1 MLSFISLLRPKH
13 WIKNTFVFLPLFFAG
28 EIFSH
33 SKFYDCLAG
42 LIIFSLSASSI
53 YALNDIFDV
62 EEDRLHPDKKKRP
75 IASGKISIKSAV
87 FIAVTL
93 FIISLGSAYYLDF
106 TFFICIVI
114 YLGLNLAYSFGLK
127 NIAILDLFIVA
138 FGFLLRVIA
147 GGEISEVPVSHW
159 LMIMVLLL
167 SLFLVLA
174 KRRDDLTLV
183 ENGSKNIRKASLGY
197 NLEFTNA
204 CLTLLSS
211 VMIVSYI
218 MYTVSDDVQAR
229 YNSQYLFLTCIFVIA
244 GLMRYL
250 QITMVEK
257 KSGSP
262 VKILYKDVFI
272 FVVLLAWVLSFYIL
286 LYV

>member
-1 MLSFISLLRPKH
+1 MLSFIHLLRPKH
-13 WIKNTFVFLPLFFAG
+13 WIKNTFIFLPIFFAG
-28 EIFSH
+28 EIFSKT
-33 SKFYDCLAG
+33 KFYDCLAG

-62 EEDRLHPDKKKRP
+62 EEDRSHPEKKKRP
-75 IASGKISIKSAV
+75 IASGKISIKSAL
-87 FIAVTL
+87 FIAITL

-114 YLGLNLAYSFGLK
+114 YLVLNLGYSFGLK

-147 GGEISEVPVSHW
+147 GGELTAVPVSHW

-174 KRRDDLTLV
+174 KRRDDLILV
-183 ENGSKNIRKASLGY
+183 ENGGRTIREASSGY
-197 NLEFTNA
+197 NLDFINA
-204 CLTLLSS
+204 CLSLLSA
-211 VMIVSYI
+211 VMTVSYI
-218 MYTVSDDVQAR
+218 MYTVSDEVQSR
-229 YNSQYLFLTCIFVIA
+229 YDSKYLFLTCIFVVA

-250 QITMVEK
+250 QITIVEK

-262 VKILYKDVFI
+262 VKILYKDIFI
-272 FVVLLAWVLSFYIL
+272 LVVLSVWVLSFYIL

>member
-1 MLSFISLLRPKH
+1 MLSFINLLRPKH
-13 WIKNTFVFLPLFFAG
+13 WIKNTFVFLPIFFAG
-28 EIFSH
+28 EIFSNT
-33 SKFYDCLAG
+33 KFYDCLAG

-62 EEDRLHPDKKKRP
+62 EEDRSHPEKKKRP

-87 FIAVTL
+87 FIAITL
-93 FIISLGSAYYLDF
+93 FIISIGSAYYLDF

-114 YLGLNLAYSFGLK
+114 YLVLNLGYSLGLK

-174 KRRDDLTLV
+174 KRRDDLILV
-183 ENGSKNIRKASLGY
+183 EKGNKSIRKASSGY
-197 NLEFTNA
+197 NIDFTNA

-218 MYTVSDDVQAR
+218 MYTVSEEVQAR
-229 YNSQYLFLTCIFVIA
+229 YNSQYLFLTCVFVIA

-262 VKILYKDVFI
+262 IKILYKDVFI

>member
-1 MLSFISLLRPKH
+1 MIAFIRLLRLKH
-13 WIKNTFVFLPLFFAG
+13 WVKNTFVFLPVFFAG
-28 EIFSH
+28 ELFSND
-33 SKFYDCLAG
+33 KFYECVAG
-42 LIIFSLSASSI
+42 FIIFSFSASAI

-62 EEDRLHPDKKKRP
+62 EEDRQHPDKRNRP
-75 IASGKISIKSAV
+75 IAAGKISVKSAIL
-87 FIAVTL
+87 IAVVL
-93 FIISLGSAYYLDF
+93 FVISVGTAYYLDF
-106 TFFICIVI
+106 FFFICIVLYI
-114 YLGLNLAYSFGLK
+114 ALNLAYSFGLK

-159 LMIMVLLL
+159 LLIMVLLL

-174 KRRDDLTLV
+174 KRRDDLILV
-183 ENGSKNIRKASLGY
+183 ENGTKNIRKASSGY
-197 NLEFTNA
+197 NLDFTNA
-204 CLTLLSS
+204 CLTLLSA

-218 MYTVSDDVQAR
+218 MYTVSDEVQER
-229 YNSQYLFLTCIFVIA
+229 YDSKYLFLTCIFVIA

-262 VKILYKDVFI
+262 VKILYKDAFI

-286 LYV
+286 LYA

>member
-1 MLSFISLLRPKH
+1 MLAFIKLLRPKH

-28 EIFSH
+28 ELFSNV
-33 SKFYDCLAG
+33 KLYDCIAG
-42 LIIFSLSASSI
+42 FIIFSLSASAI
-53 YALNDIFDV
+53 YALNDVFDV
-62 EEDRLHPDKKKRP
+62 EEDRLHPEKKYRP
-75 IASGKISIKSAV
+75 VASGKIGIKSAV
-87 FIAVTL
+87 FISIAL
-93 FIISLGSAYYLDF
+93 FFLALSLAFYIDF
-106 TFFICIVI
+106 IFFICILV
-114 YLGLNLAYSFGLK
+114 YVVLNLAYSFGLK

-147 GGEISEVPVSHW
+147 GGELSAVPVSHW

-174 KRRDDLTLV
+174 KRRDDLILV
-183 ENGSKNIRKASLGY
+183 ENGGKAIRKASSGY
-197 NLEFTNA
+197 NLDFVNA

-218 MYTVSDDVQAR
+218 MYTVSDEVQVR
-229 YNSQYLFLTCIFVIA
+229 YESEYLFLTCIFVIA

-262 VKILYKDVFI
+262 VKILYKDIFI
-272 FVVLLAWVLSFYIL
+272 LVVILAWVLSFYIL
-286 LYV
+286 LYA